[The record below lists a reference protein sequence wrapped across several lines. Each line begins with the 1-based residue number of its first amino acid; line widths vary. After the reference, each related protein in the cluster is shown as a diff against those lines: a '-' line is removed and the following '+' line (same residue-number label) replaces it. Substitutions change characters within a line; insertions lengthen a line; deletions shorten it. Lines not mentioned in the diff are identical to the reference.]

1 MSYFSTALTRYLERT
16 RTTQK
21 ALAEA
26 TGLTVPEINR
36 YANGTRPISKSKLGS
51 LLTKLK
57 KGSSRSQLT
66 YAYVLDQIPASL
78 RNDVIVEPNEKMKEA
93 ATQSFDDGISL
104 PEETLKVLQYVAKRA
119 RHDDP
124 TRNFLHGLGE
134 LIGASDEVA
143 GDA

>member
-36 YANGTRPISKSKLGS
+36 YANGTRPISRAKLDS
-51 LLTKLK
+51 LLTKLEP
-57 KGSSRSQLT
+57 GGGRSQLT
-66 YAYVLDQIPASL
+66 YAYVLDQIPNSL
-78 RNDVIVEPNEKMKEA
+78 RSDVVVEPSEKMKGKA
-93 ATQSFDDGISL
+93 DNRSFDDGISL
-104 PEETLKVLQYVAKRA
+104 PEETLKVLQFIAKRA

-124 TRNFLHGLGE
+124 TRNFLQGLGG
-134 LIGASDEVA
+134 LMGVSAK
-143 GDA
+143 G